1 MAIETT
7 FTLDAKPFD
16 ESLKQTDNKVQ
27 QFVNKTDSSIGG
39 ISNNTAKGFDS
50 TGKKLQTTFQNMGKG
65 IKLGLGGPLGEVFEK
80 LGGVAGAAGPIAI
93 IAAGIASLIK
103 IVRFFF
109 QEIEDGYNDAIDK
122 AKQFAEQAAGSTSR
136 DKRNT
141 DKNREAILFFSSKQ
155 GQELTR
161 SELRKAKEYADH
173 LKKYMEIDGIQIDY
187 ESKKFTGF
195 DAKKI
200 ASASNANYQREID
213 NVSTEIKAMKEQ
225 VSANA
230 DLQKYYANWEK
241 YSKNIIGRVANSKNI
256 ALSKEQIA
264 LLDKLMASVQRRREL
279 MDAQEKA
286 AGEIGDVVVAA
297 AEAQA
302 GAIDKETEALKKR
315 NAEMAEAERYAKM
328 TTEEKISVEQTKID
342 AAKKEE
348 QAKREE
354 LKKTPQYGWTVEENA
369 DLIKRRAQM
378 KNDIESAIQAQMDGE
393 KKLADLRLKQH
404 QELEQKRKEAEQ
416 QRKEAVQQRI
426 KELTAESEALKQGMP
441 QFSGEIFTNQ
451 LTSRGGFASGG
462 VISDNARY
470 QQQILATNRQSLAKM
485 TAIERKLEELKRI

>member
-27 QFVNKTDSSIGG
+27 QFVNKTDSAIGG
-39 ISNNTAKGFDS
+39 ISNNTAKSFES
-50 TGKKLQTTFQNMGKG
+50 TGKKLQGAFQNMGKG
-65 IKLGLGGPLGEVFEK
+65 VKLGLGGPLGEVFQK

-93 IAAGIASLIK
+93 IAAGVASLIK
-103 IVRFFF
+103 IVKFLF
-109 QEIEDGYNDAIDK
+109 QEIEDGYLDAIDK

-213 NVSTEIKAMKEQ
+213 NVSTEINAMMAE
-225 VSANA
+225 VNANS
-230 DLQKYYANWEK
+230 DLQKSYRSGIMGSGYITKSDND
-241 YSKNIIGRVANSKNI
+241 KNI

-264 LLDKLMASVQRRREL
+264 LLDKLMAAEQRRREL

-302 GAIDKETEALKKR
+302 RAIDQETEALKKR

-348 QAKREE
+348 QAKREA
-354 LKKTPQYGWTVEENA
+354 LKKTPQYGGTVEEDA

-378 KNDIESAIQAQMDGE
+378 QKDIEAAIQAQMDGE
-393 KKLADLRLKQH
+393 KRLADLRLKQH
-404 QELEQKRKEAEQ
+404 GELEQK
-416 QRKEAVQQRI
+416 RKEAVQQRI
-426 KELTAESEALKQGMP
+426 KELTAESEALKQNMP

-462 VISDNARY
+462 VVSDNARY
-470 QQQILATNRQSLAKM
+470 QQQILASNRQSLAKM

>member
-7 FTLDAKPFD
+7 FTLNAKPFD
-16 ESLKQTDNKVQ
+16 ESLKQVDDKVQ
-27 QFVNKTDSSIGG
+27 QSVSKADQAINGVVNKTSGG
-39 ISNNTAKGFDS
+39 AES

-65 IKLGLGGPLGEVFEK
+65 IKLGLGGPLGEVFQK
-80 LGGVAGAAGPIAI
+80 LGSVAGAAGPIAI

-213 NVSTEIKAMKEQ
+213 NVSTEINAMMAE
-225 VSANA
+225 VNANSE
-230 DLQKYYANWEK
+230 LQNYYANWDK
-241 YSKNIIGRVANSKNI
+241 YTKNIGGLGGNSKNI

-264 LLDKLMASVQRRREL
+264 LLDKLMASENRRREL
-279 MDAQEKA
+279 MDAQKKS
-286 AGEIGDVVVAA
+286 AGEINDVVVAA

-302 GAIDKETEALKKR
+302 DAIDKETEALKKR
-315 NAEMAEAERYAKM
+315 NTEMAEAERYAKM
-328 TTEEKISVEQTKID
+328 TTEEKITVEQTKID

-348 QAKREE
+348 QTKREE
-354 LKKTPQYGWTVEENA
+354 LKKTPQYGGTVEEDA

-378 KNDIESAIQAQMDGE
+378 QKDIEAAIQAQMDGE
-393 KKLADLRLKQH
+393 KRIADLRLKLH
-404 QELEQKRKEAEQ
+404 DEMKQK
-416 QRKEAVQQRI
+416 RKEAVQQRI
-426 KELTAESEALKQGMP
+426 KELTAESEAIKQGMP

-462 VISDNARY
+462 VISDNSRY

-485 TAIERKLEELKRI
+485 TAIERKIEELKRI